1 MELLDLEELEDLR
14 DVLESGGAH
23 VRHSTSALDALLYRD
38 EVGLRLLG
46 PHGVLHLGEAL
57 LYLPFSLVEGL
68 EEEDLLLCERL
79 GLLLEVLLPEH
90 QDVVL
95 LLDDLVL
102 VFEFLDLLVQLTD
115 FLVVHLLQGGDLLLE
130 RLELLV
136 PEGLLLLFFPPEPRK
151 F

>member
-1 MELLDLEELEDLR
+1 
-14 DVLESGGAH
+14 
-23 VRHSTSALDALLYRD
+23 
-38 EVGLRLLG
+38 
-46 PHGVLHLGEAL
+46 
-57 LYLPFSLVEGL
+57 VEGL

-115 FLVVHLLQGGDLLLE
+115 FLVVHHLQGGDLILE

-136 PEGLLLLFFPPEPRK
+136 PEGLLLLFLPPEPRK
-151 F
+151 FQ